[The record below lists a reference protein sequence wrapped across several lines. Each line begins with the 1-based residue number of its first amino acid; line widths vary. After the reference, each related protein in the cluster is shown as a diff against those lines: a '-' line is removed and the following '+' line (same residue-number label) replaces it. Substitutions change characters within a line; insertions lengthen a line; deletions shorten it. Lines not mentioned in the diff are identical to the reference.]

1 MPKIVDHEERRRVLA
16 DAALALLARDGVAA
30 VTTRGVADE
39 SGWST
44 GVLNH
49 YFDSRH
55 DLLLAALRRAGDI
68 QGEQYRS
75 ILDDADLP
83 ALDKLYKITASVLPL
98 GKRRLAMTRIYL
110 FFYAEGA
117 AEEKARAEITGFLAR
132 WRSVVRDTVVAAQ
145 AEGSVSAD
153 LDPDAVTMQLVALT
167 DGLAMQSI
175 LDPVVM
181 RAIRAKDAIPRFVDI
196 AVQRVGVVTG

>member
-1 MPKIVDHEERRRVLA
+1 MLA
-16 DAALALLARDGVAA
+16 DAALALLARDGVSA
-30 VTTRGVADE
+30 VTTRAVADE

-75 ILDDADLP
+75 ILDAADVP
-83 ALDKLYKITASVLPL
+83 ALDKLHNITASVLPL
-98 GKRRLAMTRIYL
+98 DKRRLAMTRIYL

-117 AEEKARAEITGFLAR
+117 AEEAARTEIAGFLAR

-145 AEGSVSAD
+145 EQGSIPAD
-153 LDPDAVTMQLVALT
+153 LDPDSVTMQLVALT

-175 LDPVVM
+175 LDQAAM
-181 RAIRAKDAIPRFVDI
+181 KAIRAKGAIPRFVDI
-196 AVQRVGVVTG
+196 AVQRAVVRTG